1 MTLVPLMIS
10 FSPSPLFYYPII
22 MWTPLVIIYLPPDP
36 ISLVRWNR
44 SHLELLPRLPLHAG
58 VVARWLAEMAGAR
71 NAGLSSGGSGAMPR
85 QDWRA

>member
-1 MTLVPLMIS
+1 MLVPLTS
-10 FSPSPLFYYPII
+10 LLNYRPSLHGPTII
-22 MWTPLVIIYLPPDP
+22 WTPLVIIYLPPDP